1 MYNVVL
7 FSIFYAQFFFSEKMS
22 QILRL
27 DNADAED
34 EEQIQV
40 RLIDRMAIRYVIIS
54 AVNNCLEKYL
64 FLHFYCFS
72 QSTFNSS
79 KSNFGRR
86 FQWQNALGY
95 FQGKI

>member
-1 MYNVVL
+1 MG
-7 FSIFYAQFFFSEKMS
+7 

-54 AVNNCLEKYL
+54 AVNNS
-64 FLHFYCFS
+64 F
-72 QSTFNSS
+72 
-79 KSNFGRR
+79 
-86 FQWQNALGY
+86 
-95 FQGKI
+95 